1 MKALAVIAMAL
12 LLVGCEGGYRYEC
25 QDPENWG
32 KSECQRPEC
41 EANGGICTDVLV
53 GGPGAQGSDFDPN
66 TGGFEDNND
75 CENNTDMIG
84 E

>member
-12 LLVGCEGGYRYEC
+12 LLIGCEGGYRYEC
-25 QDPENWG
+25 QDPKNWK

-41 EANGGICTDVLV
+41 EAAGGICTDVLV
-53 GGPGAQGSDFDPN
+53 YGAAAANNQLDSD
-66 TGGFEDNND
+66 TDNLQEND
-75 CENNTDMIG
+75 KCENTEMTG

>member
-12 LLVGCEGGYRYEC
+12 LMVGCEGGYRYEC

-41 EANGGICTDVLV
+41 EAYGGLCTDILV
-53 GGPGAQGSDFDPN
+53 GAAVSQDVNTD
-66 TGGFEDNND
+66 TGGFEDNNG
-75 CENNTDMIG
+75 CENNTDMTG

>member
-12 LLVGCEGGYRYEC
+12 LMVGCEGGYRYEC

-53 GGPGAQGSDFDPN
+53 GATVSQDVNTD
-66 TGGFEDNND
+66 TGGFEDNNG